1 MLQGLLAS
9 PAPGCPHLYPNF
21 SPSCCLG
28 SRIALVPGHS
38 GTIIKS
44 ECSADLPEGN
54 DMTDSIEATMQE
66 FAARLGLLEK
76 ITSDL
81 LLTNLYHAD
90 DPAAAFDDMREK
102 VIHSLRQSSAR
113 ALALEVRLVPTA
125 RWKDAGYA
133 AAPEI
138 AKSTCSL

>member
-1 MLQGLLAS
+1 
-9 PAPGCPHLYPNF
+9 
-21 SPSCCLG
+21 
-28 SRIALVPGHS
+28 
-38 GTIIKS
+38 
-44 ECSADLPEGN
+44 
-54 DMTDSIEATMQE
+54 MTDSIEATMQE